1 MNELREYQLKQIELF
16 KNRYTEVYIGENDK
30 PTKINLYDYL
40 TDKSINAGF
49 DSYEELLQ
57 EGLSIDIPDSYSY
70 DDNNYKL
77 SYQNN
82 KEIIKNKSLDL
93 IEKIGTNT
101 YVVKI
106 KNMSSTLINNI
117 EVERN
122 TNEYL
127 TIASMKAI
135 NEFNRTGV
143 LKEKEGISIIQIEK
157 GKTKYIQSAYKNH
170 MTSNR
175 FFNEIREHK
184 QVPLLDIKDNQY
196 PYNPDKYDYLYC
208 SSDITGTRFY
218 DLNNKFLK
226 VPVYFQISEDDF
238 DNSDD
243 FYDCKDKLERQNR
256 SLIESDYAIHIDADT
271 YGVYIEGY
279 IYLNEEQY
287 SEYLYINEGQYH
299 EHCQNYII
307 TNTKNYIDSLVIPL
321 EIQLK
326 NKDVME
332 FDYV

>member
-1 MNELREYQLKQIELF
+1 MKKGIITFILGISLLLGSKIINPDIAYAYDKTNYQYS
-16 KNRYTEVYIGENDK
+16 NGYYYVDN
-30 PTKINLYDYL
+30 
-40 TDKSINAGF
+40 TDKHST
-49 DSYEELLQ
+49 
-57 EGLSIDIPDSYSY
+57 
-70 DDNNYKL
+70 DNHITLNV
-77 SYQNN
+77 
-82 KEIIKNKSLDL
+82 L
-93 IEKIGTNT
+93 IEKDSILEGKFL
-101 YVVKI
+101 YDFKCI
-106 KNMSSTLINNI
+106 SNNFTDS
-117 EVERN
+117 ESYDNYGYNLMRYEN
-122 TNEYL
+122 
-127 TIASMKAI
+127 K
-135 NEFNRTGV
+135 
-143 LKEKEGISIIQIEK
+143 KEGISIIQIEK

-184 QVPLLDIKDNQY
+184 QAPLLNIKNNKY

-208 SSDITGTRFY
+208 FSDITGTRFY

>member
-1 MNELREYQLKQIELF
+1 MKELKEYQLKQIELF
-16 KNRYTEVYIGENDK
+16 KNRYIEVYIGENDK
-30 PTKINLYDYL
+30 PTEMNLYDYL

-57 EGLSIDIPDSYSY
+57 EGLNIDIPDSYSY
-70 DDNNYKL
+70 DANDYKL

-82 KEIIKNKSLDL
+82 KEIIKNSSLDL

-117 EVERN
+117 EVERK
-122 TNEYL
+122 TNVNL
-127 TIASMKAI
+127 TIASMDAI
-135 NEFNRTGV
+135 NEFNKTGV
-143 LKEKEGISIIQIEK
+143 LKEKEGILIIQVEK
-157 GKTKYIQSAYKNH
+157 GKTKYIQSAYKNS

-175 FFNEIREHK
+175 FFNVIREHK
-184 QVPLLDIKDNQY
+184 QVPILDIKDNQY

-208 SSDITGTRFY
+208 SSDITGIRFY

-226 VPVYFQISEDDF
+226 VPVHFKISENDF

-243 FYDCKDKLERQNR
+243 FYDCKDILERQNS
-256 SLIESDYAIHIDADT
+256 SLIESDYVIHIDGDT
-271 YGVYIEGY
+271 YEAYIEGY

-287 SEYLYINEGQYH
+287 NKY
-299 EHCQNYII
+299 CQNYII
-307 TNTKNYIDSLVIPL
+307 NNTKNYISGLVIHF

-326 NKDVME
+326 NKDDVE
-332 FDYV
+332 FDGI

>member
-1 MNELREYQLKQIELF
+1 MNKLREYQLKQIELF
-16 KNRYTEVYIGENDK
+16 KNRYTKVYIGENDK
-30 PTKINLYDYL
+30 PTEVNLYDYL

-49 DSYEELLQ
+49 NSYEELLQ
-57 EGLSIDIPDSYSY
+57 EGLNIDIPDSHSY
-70 DDNNYKL
+70 DGNDYKM

-106 KNMSSTLINNI
+106 KNISSTLINNV
-117 EVERN
+117 EVERK
-122 TNEYL
+122 EKAYL
-127 TIASMKAI
+127 TIASMNAM

-143 LKEKEGISIIQIEK
+143 LKEKEGGLIIQVEK
-157 GKTKYIQSAYKNH
+157 GKTDYIQSAYKNYI
-170 MTSNR
+170 TSNR
-175 FFNEIREHK
+175 FFSEIREHK
-184 QVPLLDIKDNQY
+184 QVPLLNIKNNKY

-208 SSDITGTRFY
+208 FSDITGTRFY
-218 DLNNKFLK
+218 NLNNKFLK

-243 FYDCKDKLERQNR
+243 FYDCKDKLERQNS
-256 SLIESDYAIHIDADT
+256 SLIESDYAIHIDEDT

-279 IYLNEEQY
+279 IYLNEGQY
-287 SEYLYINEGQYH
+287 SEYLYINEGQYR
-299 EHCQNYII
+299 EHCQNYI

-326 NKDVME
+326 DKDDLE
-332 FDYV
+332 FDDV

>member
-1 MNELREYQLKQIELF
+1 MKELKEYQLKQIELF
-16 KNRYTEVYIGENDK
+16 KNRYIEVYIGENDK
-30 PTKINLYDYL
+30 PTEMNLYDYL

-57 EGLSIDIPDSYSY
+57 EGLNIDIPDSYSY
-70 DDNNYKL
+70 DTNDYKL

-106 KNMSSTLINNI
+106 KNMSLTLINNI
-117 EVERN
+117 EVERK
-122 TNEYL
+122 TNVNL
-127 TIASMKAI
+127 TITSMDAI
-135 NEFNRTGV
+135 NEFNKTGV
-143 LKEKEGISIIQIEK
+143 LKEKEGILIIQVEK
-157 GKTKYIQSAYKNH
+157 GKTRYIQSAYKNH

-175 FFNEIREHK
+175 FFNAIREHK
-184 QVPLLDIKDNQY
+184 QVPILDIKDNQY

-208 SSDITGTRFY
+208 SSDITGIRFY

-226 VPVYFQISEDDF
+226 VPVHFKISENDF

-243 FYDCKDKLERQNR
+243 FYDCKDILERQNS
-256 SLIESDYAIHIDADT
+256 SLIESDYAIHIDGDT
-271 YGVYIEGY
+271 YEAYIEGY

-287 SEYLYINEGQYH
+287 NEY
-299 EHCQNYII
+299 CQNYII
-307 TNTKNYIDSLVIPL
+307 NNTKNYISGLVIHF

-326 NKDVME
+326 NKDDVE
-332 FDYV
+332 FDGI